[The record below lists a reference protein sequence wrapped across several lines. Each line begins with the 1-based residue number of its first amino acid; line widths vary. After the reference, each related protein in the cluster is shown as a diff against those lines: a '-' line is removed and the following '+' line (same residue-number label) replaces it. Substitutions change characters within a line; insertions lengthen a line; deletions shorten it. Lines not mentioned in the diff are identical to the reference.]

1 MKKIFLVL
9 GVFST
14 IFSFA
19 QSTEII
25 GTGSSASNMYG
36 GVQVRAGSNNGVWIK
51 SSSTKT
57 KVQGSYYL
65 FNNWLNT
72 ASFYLLG
79 NEGYK
84 VPKVNFNVRFNR
96 FEANMSND
104 ASKDSIFAFNS
115 QSIKK
120 VVIGN
125 KTFVKKQV
133 EGKGSNYFLEV
144 IEDGDQVTLLKSFN
158 ASVIP
163 GTINPMT
170 QQKMKADKIEIKS
183 SYYIERDGDLEEVK
197 LKKSTIMKLMSDK
210 KDKIKGFLN
219 ENNISFKKDA
229 DIKKIFH
236 YYNSII

>member
-1 MKKIFLVL
+1 M
-9 GVFST
+9 
-14 IFSFA
+14 
-19 QSTEII
+19 
-25 GTGSSASNMYG
+25 
-36 GVQVRAGSNNGVWIK
+36 
-51 SSSTKT
+51 
-57 KVQGSYYL
+57 
-65 FNNWLNT
+65 
-72 ASFYLLG
+72 
-79 NEGYK
+79 
-84 VPKVNFNVRFNR
+84 RFNR